1 MVDFQLQC
9 RLEVIKH
16 SRGSCAEVT
25 KISQQDI
32 AFLQEFSVCLP
43 TAAAISWLGDP
54 INVLFETTACG
65 VSALILSPMDL
76 VLRSFNYSKFL
87 AALNAN
93 FAHGVSGMAQTVTR
107 C

>member
-9 RLEVIKH
+9 RLESIKH

-32 AFLQEFSVCLP
+32 ASLQKLSVCLP
-43 TAAAISWLGDP
+43 ATAAISWLGDP
-54 INVLFETTACG
+54 INVLLETTACG

-76 VLRSFNYSKFL
+76 VLRSFNYSKLL
-87 AALNAN
+87 AALSAG
-93 FAHGVSGMAQTVTR
+93 FAHVVSDVAQTVTR